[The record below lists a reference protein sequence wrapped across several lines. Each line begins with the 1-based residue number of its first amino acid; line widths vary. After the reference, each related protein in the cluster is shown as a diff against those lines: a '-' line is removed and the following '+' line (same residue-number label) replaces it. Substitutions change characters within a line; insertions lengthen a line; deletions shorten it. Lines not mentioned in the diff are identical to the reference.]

1 MRKSCHHQREREAGH
16 LNLRLTPSPSGSCLS
31 PLIKQRSTP
40 LLICLVSLF
49 LPLPPLPP
57 MSPIYHFSLYSCRAN
72 HRKTSDPPWPSHLHR
87 AILSLPPLN
96 RTQLLLS
103 LPSSLNL
110 TRFYEFFL
118 FGFIFFVFIYWEMI
132 LYICLEAEKMWA
144 TSRKCVFYNIFKN
157 TTKHKKIFFK
167 VFFKMPPITW
177 KYFLFWKIF

>member
-72 HRKTSDPPWPSHLHR
+72 HRKTSDPPWPSCF
-87 AILSLPPLN
+87 SLF
-96 RTQLLLS
+96 LLLS
-103 LPSSLNL
+103 IWPDFMNFFCLVL
-110 TRFYEFFL
+110 FFL
-118 FGFIFFVFIYWEMI
+118 FLSIEKWYYIFVWK
-132 LYICLEAEKMWA
+132 L
-144 TSRKCVFYNIFKN
+144 RKCEQQVENVFSIIFSRTQPN
-157 TTKHKKIFFK
+157 TKKYFS
-167 VFFKMPPITW
+167 
-177 KYFLFWKIF
+177 KYFLKCHQSLENIFFSEKYFNLKIFYIELNTV

>member
-1 MRKSCHHQREREAGH
+1 MRKSCPSSERERGRTPKLEIDSITVGVVP
-16 LNLRLTPSPSGSCLS
+16 LTADQAK
-31 PLIKQRSTP
+31 IDSTAD
-40 LLICLVSLF
+40 
-49 LPLPPLPP
+49 LPCFSLPPPASLATHVTDLP
-57 MSPIYHFSLYSCRAN
+57 FSLYPCRAN

-157 TTKHKKIFFK
+157 TTK
-167 VFFKMPPITW
+167 
-177 KYFLFWKIF
+177 Y